1 MHLIRARLR
10 NVPVLAEKAAH
21 VAAGRAHR
29 KHARPGQKM
38 VQGFFLDRID
48 LQRGRVRVAQTVK
61 LPAFVCANETET
73 GLPLADVAVART
85 QVAMNFAVGLRLP
98 PTRFV
103 QVLRFVGDLHAR
115 YLCRAFVDYTP
126 AECAAASQDLP
137 YNP

>member
-85 QVAMNFAVGLRLP
+85 QVAVHLAVRLRLP
-98 PTRFV
+98 PACSMEL
-103 QVLRFVGDLHAR
+103 LRFVGNLPAQ
-115 YLCRAFVDYTP
+115 YLGPPEPD
-126 AECAAASQDLP
+126 
-137 YNP
+137 